1 MGDQRVVKKI
11 LLALLGA
18 TALVL
23 SACGG
28 DDSVS
33 DSGAAVGSPG
43 GFMGFRRDEPLQVGD
58 LSMTRAF
65 EDGAELP
72 FTFRADEGKLLVVYF
87 GFTNCPDLCP
97 TTLADLRSAFRRLP
111 GSDELVDVA
120 MVTVD
125 PERDVPEKLV
135 PYLKSFLAD
144 PIALR
149 TEDEAILKKVEEGF
163 LASSTITTEANGRVN
178 VSHTAGTY
186 VVDAT
191 GEVVLEWPFGIGAD
205 GMENDLRLLIED
217 LEPA

>member
-1 MGDQRVVKKI
+1 
-11 LLALLGA
+11 
-18 TALVL
+18 
-23 SACGG
+23 
-28 DDSVS
+28 
-33 DSGAAVGSPG
+33 
-43 GFMGFRRDEPLQVGD
+43 MGFRRDDPLQVGN

-72 FTFRADEGKLLVVYF
+72 FTFRAEDGKLLVVYF

-111 GSDELVDVA
+111 GSEDMVDVA

-125 PERDVPEKLV
+125 PDRDVPEKLV

-149 TEDEAILKKVEEGF
+149 TEDETVLEKVEAGF
-163 LASSTITTEANGRVN
+163 LASSSITTEAGGRVN
-178 VSHTAGTY
+178 VSHTAATY
-186 VVDAT
+186 VVDSQ

-205 GMENDLRLLIED
+205 GMENDLRLLLAD
-217 LEPA
+217 LDPA